1 MAEGLFGTRVSAPSI
16 RPVAITPTGVPG
28 STYVRPQVR
37 QAGSNLSALADALGG
52 LNNALQNYGAVAARS
67 DRDPDSE
74 ANRQF
79 ADSIA
84 GMSLEDAM
92 KKYPE
97 AKNRIQK
104 DGVLSLVGS
113 KAAYEFRQFI
123 TEQYNNGGFD
133 QNSGDFNSWVEG
145 HRKEYA
151 ARLQDPAMQAAFFRG
166 TENWTQHFGEQDL
179 KRRLENTMAERDTA
193 VVDEF
198 RMIAEDGI
206 SGGKSGEEIADLII
220 KQSSA
225 NRTFRGLDGKSQNE
239 TLFRLAEEY
248 ALKGQPELVK
258 ALLNNKRGGIG
269 PLLEVSGY
277 TDRGLGLISRAET
290 EQQQA
295 QNATSFNVRAK
306 LDEDAMYGR
315 LTEEQIVKVKETKGN
330 EWLTDAM
337 AAQYLESSK
346 RNKAQ
351 LLAGQAREEEKR
363 RLAFQST
370 GQRTQAFANAYAELE
385 TLGGA
390 QRLKDVEYMGPDG
403 NMRTLTAKDQQDEV
417 VKRKLSQFNELEE
430 KLVAGNVDPKQAK
443 EEVLKRRIAWFDGN
457 GIVDEELQKKFNSLH
472 VQGSISRMLEKG
484 EVSKYLAGIAE
495 DYRQLE
501 DINPAYADRMV
512 SDGKAAEF
520 LQNYAVARNDLMGPE
535 DAMIYAAQQSNR
547 TPTQRA
553 LGKLTPDDLQDQTKR
568 VLDSLDL
575 DAGPSRDNEAWVQD
589 QLNNYTARGLSKEEA
604 TKRVTDKLLNHSFE
618 LNGKIV
624 IDEDGLPKDAPE
636 LFQRA
641 LKDAFEVFG
650 KAEGIPDE
658 SDLYIDKFASGQWII
673 MSKTKAGP
681 LNFGSRIG
689 LNDLAQKRS
698 QMEREQRAQHEA
710 MRSADAAKRRA
721 ARDAL
726 QKDLDAERQ
735 NVEAWESRAAKS
747 GSGYRQGI
755 AKRLR
760 KRYEDKVRAIED
772 VPKQDAKRKARQAEI
787 EQRTREIQQGKRKGF
802 LEQEGIILPP
812 LAPKYD

>member
-1 MAEGLFGTRVSAPSI
+1 M
-16 RPVAITPTGVPG
+16 
-28 STYVRPQVR
+28 
-37 QAGSNLSALADALGG
+37 GG

>member
-1 MAEGLFGTRVSAPSI
+1 MANGLFGTGVAAPSI
-16 RPVAITPTGVPG
+16 RPVAITPPGVPG
-28 STYVRPQVR
+28 STYVRPQQR

-52 LNNALQNYGAVAARS
+52 LNNALQSFGAASARS

-113 KAAYEFRQFI
+113 KAAYEFRQFV

-145 HRKEYA
+145 HRREYA

-166 TENWTQHFGEQDL
+166 TDNWTQQFGEADL
-179 KRRLENTMAERDTA
+179 KRKLENTISERDTA

-198 RMIAEDGI
+198 RMIADDGI

-295 QNATSFNVRAK
+295 SNAKSFELRAK

-315 LTEEQIVKVKETKGN
+315 LTEEQIVKVKEAKGN
-330 EWLTDAM
+330 EWLTDDK

-363 RLAFQST
+363 RMAFQST
-370 GQRTQAFANAYAELE
+370 GQRTQAFANAFAELE

-390 QRLKDVEYMGPDG
+390 HRLKDVEYMGPDG
-403 NMRTLTAKDQQDEV
+403 NMRTLTAKEQQDEV

-430 KLVAGNVDPKQAK
+430 KLIAGNVDPKQAK
-443 EEVLKRRIAWFDGN
+443 EEVLKRRTAWFDGN
-457 GIVDEELQKKFNSLH
+457 GIVDEDLSKKFNSLN
-472 VQGSISRMLEKG
+472 VLASISRTLEKG
-484 EVSKYLAGIAE
+484 EVSQYLAGIAE

-512 SDGKAAEF
+512 SEGKAAEF

-535 DAMIYAAQQSNR
+535 DALIYAAQQSNR

-604 TKRVTDKLLNHSFE
+604 TKRVADKLQNHSFE

-658 SDLYIDKFASGQWII
+658 SDLYIDKFASGRWII

-689 LNDLAQKRS
+689 LNDLAKKRS
-698 QMEREQRAQHEA
+698 EMEREITAQHEA
-710 MRSADAAKRRA
+710 ARVEDANQRKIARDKLWNAMEDRRRTVEEWEKKNAKRN
-721 ARDAL
+721 DF
-726 QKDLDAERQ
+726 
-735 NVEAWESRAAKS
+735 VSR
-747 GSGYRQGI
+747 YV

-760 KRYEDKVRAIED
+760 QNYEEELLNFNQPFK
-772 VPKQDAKRKARQAEI
+772 PKLPKKIVKGPRGIGRSTQD
-787 EQRTREIQQGKRKGF
+787 
-802 LEQEGIILPP
+802 
-812 LAPKYD
+812 